1 MNPSNTVFD
10 VKRLIGRNYEDPKV
24 QSNMK
29 YWPFVVLN
37 EGGKP
42 KIKVEYKN
50 EVQTFFPEEICSM
63 VLVKMKETAETY
75 LGKVQTLL
83 RIRGLEGVIL
93 HLLTIKMSIV

>member
-50 EVQTFFPEEICSM
+50 EVQTFFPDRHTSARYKLCSVSE
-63 VLVKMKETAETY
+63 VLKASFSTY
-75 LGKVQTLL
+75 
-83 RIRGLEGVIL
+83 
-93 HLLTIKMSIV
+93 

>member
-1 MNPSNTVFD
+1 
-10 VKRLIGRNYEDPKV
+10 
-24 QSNMK
+24 MK

-37 EGGKP
+37 KGGKP

-63 VLVKMKETAETY
+63 VLVKMKETAKTY

-93 HLLTIKMSIV
+93 HLLMIEMSIV